1 MNIEKQFPIGT
12 RVEFKISMTENQKEY
27 FNKKGF
33 TSTDVSRVSGSS
45 FTYGDV
51 IDYDGEYVIL
61 ESGFGN
67 IDKVHYSDC
76 ILSEEDKKKINR
88 DNNIDDILS

>member
-1 MNIEKQFPIGT
+1 MNIKKQFPIGT
-12 RVEFKISMTENQKEY
+12 TVEFKISMTENQKEY
-27 FNKKGF
+27 FKQRGF
-33 TSTDVSRVSGSS
+33 TSTDIDRVSGSS
-45 FTYGDV
+45 FTYGNV

-67 IDKVHYSDC
+67 TDKLHYSDC
-76 ILSEEDKKKINR
+76 ILSEENKKKINR